1 MTFYPERSST
11 VHVVQCSVAAA
22 TGSVL
27 VRAGVGGDLEM
38 DWRKRQTIVFPLF
51 PGPRHAV
58 IVTKYSFSKLP
69 CSWWCV
75 NNSQC
80 SHVQDHIDRVFLDQ
94 FHLLEGGGARRDK
107 TGADFVTF
115 FWSSLSVFLIGP
127 HTPATLGC
135 WPGSSVWTNQT
146 KVVKKS
152 FPNSSNI
159 SKQNSCCIRCSP
171 LSLQRGGT
179 PKKISV
185 TAIGRGAKTITQFVY
200 GP

>member
-1 MTFYPERSST
+1 
-11 VHVVQCSVAAA
+11 
-22 TGSVL
+22 
-27 VRAGVGGDLEM
+27 M
-38 DWRKRQTIVFPLF
+38 DWRKQQTIVFPLF

-69 CSWWCV
+69 CSWRCV
-75 NNSQC
+75 NDSQC

>member
-1 MTFYPERSST
+1 
-11 VHVVQCSVAAA
+11 
-22 TGSVL
+22 
-27 VRAGVGGDLEM
+27 M
-38 DWRKRQTIVFPLF
+38 DWRKQQTIVF

-75 NNSQC
+75 NDSQC

-135 WPGSSVWTNQT
+135 WPGSSVWTNQK

-152 FPNSSNI
+152 FQSSSNI
-159 SKQNSCCIRCSP
+159 SKPNSAPKRCDRIGAGFIATWGPWWFPSCHDAV
-171 LSLQRGGT
+171 
-179 PKKISV
+179 ISRKDPRSNV
-185 TAIGRGAKTITQFVY
+185 PAPATTSQPDEYKMRWQ
-200 GP
+200 

>member
-1 MTFYPERSST
+1 MTFYPERC
-11 VHVVQCSVAAA
+11 HPLCRWCSAVWPL
-22 TGSVL
+22 VR

-51 PGPRHAV
+51 PGPRYAV

-75 NNSQC
+75 NDSQC

-94 FHLLEGGGARRDK
+94 FHLLEGRGARRDK

-115 FWSSLSVFLIGP
+115 F
-127 HTPATLGC
+127 
-135 WPGSSVWTNQT
+135 
-146 KVVKKS
+146 
-152 FPNSSNI
+152 PNSSNF